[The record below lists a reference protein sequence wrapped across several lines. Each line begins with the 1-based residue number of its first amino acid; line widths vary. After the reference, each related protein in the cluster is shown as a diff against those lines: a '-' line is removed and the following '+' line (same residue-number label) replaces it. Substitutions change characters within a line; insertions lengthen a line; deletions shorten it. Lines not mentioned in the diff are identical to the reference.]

1 MEYASDDGVSYKSG
15 SGRSEERMEKDCDDA
30 LRQIVKRKYAEALV
44 GYRQI
49 ACYGISFFRKSALV
63 KKL

>member
-1 MEYASDDGVSYKSG
+1 
-15 SGRSEERMEKDCDDA
+15 MEKDCDDA